1 MKWMLGGGERIAEKI
16 IIKPERIQLESG
28 RLILRPLM
36 EQDSES
42 LYQNVKEYDI
52 AKWTINIPH
61 PYPEDGAINFIKE
74 SQEHLEKGLAYN
86 FAILLKETSE
96 LVGVMSLI
104 GVNKKNKNAELGYWI
119 GKRFWNKSIATE
131 AALKMLEFG
140 FEGLNLERIS
150 SRCFHD
156 NAPSRRVMEKIGMEY
171 EGKFRNE
178 ILKENKFIDIIYYAI
193 IKEDWRRR
201 K

>member
-1 MKWMLGGGERIAEKI
+1 MLSGGERIAEKI
-16 IIKPERIQLESG
+16 MVKPERIQLESE

-42 LYQNVKEYDI
+42 IYQNVKEYEI

-61 PYPEDGAINFIKE
+61 PYPENGAINFIKE
-74 SQEHLEKGLAYN
+74 SQEHMQKGLAYH
-86 FAILLKETSE
+86 FAILSKSTSE

-104 GVNKKNKNAELGYWI
+104 SVNKKHRNAELGYWI
-119 GKRFWNKSIATE
+119 GKRFWNKRIATE

-156 NAPSRRVMEKIGMEY
+156 NFPSRRVMEKIGMEY
-171 EGKFRNE
+171 EGRFRKE
-178 ILKENKFIDIIYYAI
+178 ILKENKFIDMIYYAI
-193 IKEDWRRR
+193 IKEDWKRR